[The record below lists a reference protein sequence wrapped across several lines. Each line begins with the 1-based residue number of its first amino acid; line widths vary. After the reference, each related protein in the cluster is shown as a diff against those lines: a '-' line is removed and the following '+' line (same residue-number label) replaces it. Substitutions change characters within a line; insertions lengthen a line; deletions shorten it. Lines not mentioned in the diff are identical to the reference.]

1 MGNKT
6 LNAIGVEMK
15 FMPQPDNTYQE
26 RIAEVQGVRGATPAS
41 SSADMLAKA
50 ADDLNANWMNFITD
64 REKRMNEE
72 GLTEANQMI
81 SQTTQQDR
89 EKLNT
94 LDIAMTYGFGSN
106 VDNPY
111 FIAYSD
117 KLRGQAMG
125 DDAKLAYAEQY
136 GDTPAPTPDLEVQ
149 RYSNFVQ
156 KYREK
161 YNRGQITND
170 VAFDT
175 GFYDQ
180 NIENQKD
187 LMSNHVQR
195 DIQDRIGESFNNI
208 KSQLGKFVYDMPS
221 MSRVQ
226 QAQKLTEIFAQ
237 AKLMALNPEQRQWL
251 VDNTADRIIQTG
263 TITDF
268 KSFVSDVLDKVPVQ
282 TRLDGSSLMMGD
294 LVDKML
300 LFEKSTEYRKAH
312 VSQEKLDFI
321 KKHSKDPDMTS
332 ATQELIRL
340 QRSPERADRAKGEI
354 LEATLGEVSQA
365 QHEHK
370 VAQAR
375 FAKVGGRNVKVAA
388 TSQAS
393 AEAARENLRAFM
405 NSDGGVMFDGYHN
418 TIGKPMIQ
426 GKAVDAETM
435 LAIEQ
440 EYLGNIMASDTD
452 EATKGSQMMKLL
464 SYPGMDSIKGNLRDS
479 IMNTINSSTEQDVL
493 QNGVPSSVMALI
505 RAREANK
512 GQFVGVFGP
521 KIDAAISAI
530 KTFAGLSGEGDANSA
545 YIRGFANYCR
555 IKDIDD
561 DKKHAIYAQID
572 SWKNYT
578 VGGMDNWGKDGTYAD
593 AISVSDPQLYGGF
606 RERAFLLMCNYNDI
620 GSALNGAGSD
630 YAENYAYY
638 HGAVFPKNCFNSGL
652 GSSEPYYAKQALE
665 AYMGMYAKQFGA
677 ETEDMNVTYDADSG
691 SWTFSDPNSGNSVV
705 QTAADMRNE
714 ILYIVQKETED
725 AQNQTEYTTTP
736 ASTGYTPTETEKEVA
751 DNSGS
756 IGDAIVEQT
765 KDTPIGGLVRSIHNG
780 WNRLTGG
787 D

>member
-1 MGNKT
+1 MGKKT
-6 LNAIGVEMK
+6 QNAIGTEMQ

-26 RIAEVQGVRGATPAS
+26 RLAEVQGVRGVTPSS

-50 ADDLNANWMNFITD
+50 AEGLNANWMNFITD

-72 GLTEANQMI
+72 GLTEANRMI
-81 SQTTQQDR
+81 AQTTKQDR

-125 DDAKLAYAEQY
+125 DDVKLAYTEQY
-136 GDTPAPTPDLEVQ
+136 GDDPAPTPDLELQ

-170 VAFDT
+170 VAFDE
-175 GFYDQ
+175 GFYNQ
-180 NIENQKD
+180 NLDNQKD

-195 DIQDRIGESFNNI
+195 DVQDRISESFNNI

-221 MSRVQ
+221 MSREQ

-251 VDNTADRIIQTG
+251 VDNVSNQIISTG
-263 TITDF
+263 TIKDF

-294 LVDKML
+294 LVDKMTL
-300 LFEKSTEYRKAH
+300 YEKNIEYRKAH
-312 VSQEKLDFI
+312 VAQSKLDFI
-321 KKHSKDPDMTS
+321 KKYGKDPDPTR
-332 ATQELIRL
+332 ATQDLIKKL
-340 QRSPERADRAKGEI
+340 DSPDRAERADGEI
-354 LEATLGEVSQA
+354 LSAALPDVIQA

-370 VAQAR
+370 AAQAR
-375 FAKVGGRNVKVAA
+375 FAKAGGRNVKTAA
-388 TSQAS
+388 KSQAS

-418 TIGKPMIQ
+418 AIGKPMVQ

-435 LAIEQ
+435 LAVEQ
-440 EYLGNIMASDTD
+440 EYLGNIMASDAD

-512 GQFVGVFGP
+512 GQFAGVFGQ

-530 KTFAGLSGEGDANSA
+530 KTFAGLSGEGDADSA

-578 VGGMDNWGKDGTYAD
+578 VGGMENWGKDGTYAD
-593 AISVSDPQLYGGF
+593 AIPVSDPQIYGGF

-620 GSALNGAGSD
+620 NAAINGAGSD
-630 YAENYAYY
+630 YADSYAYY

-652 GSSEPYYAKQALE
+652 GDSEPYYAKQALE
-665 AYMGMYAKQFGA
+665 AYMDMYSKQFGA
-677 ETEDMNVTYDADSG
+677 YPEDMNVTYDADSG

-705 QTAADMRNE
+705 QTADDMRNE
-714 ILYIVQKETED
+714 ILYIVQKEAED
-725 AQNQTEYTTTP
+725 AQNQTEYATTT
-736 ASTGYTPTETEKEVA
+736 STGYTPTETEKEVA
-751 DNSGS
+751 ENSYS
-756 IGDAIVEQT
+756 VGDVIEEQT
-765 KDTPIGGLVRSIHNG
+765 KDTPIGGIVHAIREG
-780 WNRLTGG
+780 WNYLTGG